1 MGSGSVTSALPE
13 HFQKPD
19 DACDLENAALFSEAD
34 VRPLAR
40 FLFVIWSV
48 SLKQALSF
56 DQPSLTLD
64 CGLKLELRS
73 RLALLW
79 HLCTHVCVPVARSS
93 GLLLRN
99 PSALAF
105 TCGTFHTHVCMR
117 VWPDRPVC
125 PSATYDNCFE
135 DSKRKEDGAAEC
147 VPSKQFC
154 ELFLP
159 FAQFFLRF
167 VRAC

>member
-93 GLLLRN
+93 DLLLRN
-99 PSALAF
+99 PSALATRPACYSLHLWHLSH
-105 TCGTFHTHVCMR
+105 TCVYAR
-117 VWPDRPVC
+117 VAR
-125 PSATYDNCFE
+125 S
-135 DSKRKEDGAAEC
+135 SG
-147 VPSKQFC
+147 
-154 ELFLP
+154 LP
-159 FAQFFLRF
+159 LSYLRQLL
-167 VRAC
+167 